1 MNPLNVEKCMAT
13 YLEGVSGIAN
23 VIPVHES
30 ISAEDVDLNSSAIV
44 VEAESTEHT
53 SGNLYLATVN
63 VSLRSPALS
72 VTQANHLARWSLV
85 AGALENQTNMAT
97 SFASTIGTGSL
108 GITFNGRYV
117 RSLSTSTSDRAWVNA
132 ADLAVGIGTV

>member
-13 YLEGVSGIAN
+13 YLEGVAGIAS

-30 ISAEDVDLNSSAIV
+30 ISAEDVDLNKSAIV

-72 VTQANHLARWSLV
+72 VSASRAPCPLV
-85 AGALENQTNMAT
+85 TSRRGAGKPKQHGGFVCLDDQHGQPGHNLQRAIRPILEHFNQ
-97 SFASTIGTGSL
+97 
-108 GITFNGRYV
+108 
-117 RSLSTSTSDRAWVNA
+117 
-132 ADLAVGIGTV
+132 

>member
-1 MNPLNVEKCMAT
+1 MNPLNVEKCMAA
-13 YLEGVSGIAN
+13 YLEGVTGIAS

-30 ISAEDVDLNSSAIV
+30 ISAEDVDLNKSAIV

-72 VTQANHLARWSLV
+72 VSQSDHLARWTLV
-85 AGALENQTNMAT
+85 ANALENQTNMAT
-97 SFASTIGTGSL
+97 SFASTISTGSL
-108 GITFNGRYV
+108 GIVFNGRYV

>member
-13 YLEGVSGIAN
+13 YLEGVAGIAS

-30 ISAEDVDLNSSAIV
+30 ISAEDVDLNKSAIV

-53 SGNLYLATVN
+53 SGNLYLSTVN

-72 VTQANHLARWSLV
+72 VTQAEHIARWSLV

-97 SFASTIGTGSL
+97 SFASTISTGAL
-108 GITFNGRYV
+108 GIAFGGRYV
-117 RSLSTSTSDRAWVNA
+117 RSISTSTSDRAWINA
-132 ADLAVGIGTV
+132 AEVAVGIGTV

>member
-13 YLEGVSGIAN
+13 YLEGVAGIAS

-30 ISAEDVDLNSSAIV
+30 ISAEDVDLNKSAIV
-44 VEAESTEHT
+44 VEADATEHT
-53 SGNLYLATVN
+53 SGNLYLSTVN

-72 VTQANHLARWSLV
+72 VTQAEHIARWSLV

-97 SFASTIGTGSL
+97 SFASTISTGAL
-108 GITFNGRYV
+108 GIAFGGRYI
-117 RSLSTSTSDRAWVNA
+117 RSISTSTSDRAWINA
-132 ADLAVGIGTV
+132 AEVAVGIGTV

>member
-13 YLEGVSGIAN
+13 YLRGVTGIVN

-30 ISAEDVDLNSSAIV
+30 ISAEDVDLNKSAIV
-44 VEAESTEHT
+44 VEADATEHT
-53 SGNLYLATVN
+53 SGNLYLSTVN

-72 VTQANHLARWSLV
+72 VTQAEHIARWSLV

-97 SFASTIGTGSL
+97 SFAVTISTGAL
-108 GITFNGRYV
+108 GIAFGGRYV
-117 RSLSTSTSDRAWVNA
+117 RSISTSTSDRAWINA
-132 ADLAVGIGTV
+132 AEVAVGIGTV